1 MPVSNTVTGMVLSA
15 IPIGD
20 YDKRVVILT
29 KELGK
34 ISAFAKGARRP
45 NSALLACTQPFSFGQ
60 FGLYYGR
67 SSYNI
72 TSCDIASYFP
82 ELRNDIDSLYYGMY
96 FCEFTDYITKENN
109 DETQILKLLYQTLKA
124 VAKKT
129 IPLPLI
135 RAIFELKIISLE
147 GEGPQVFQCVK
158 CEKPLD
164 ASGNAGEYS
173 FSPECRGL
181 LCEGCRRHDY
191 SARRLNCS
199 TTYAMQYIVSKG
211 IEKLY
216 TFTVTGEVL
225 EELAL
230 SIEKYLSL
238 IIDHEF
244 KSLEAVKSL
253 NEG

>member
-1 MPVSNTVTGMVLSA
+1 M
-15 IPIGD
+15 PIGD

-60 FGLYYGR
+60 FGLYIGR

-72 TSCDIASYFP
+72 MSCDISNYFP
-82 ELRNDIDSLYYGMY
+82 ELREDIESLYYGMY
-96 FCEFTDYITKENN
+96 FCEFADYITKENN

-129 IPLPLI
+129 IQLPLI
-135 RAIFELKIISLE
+135 RAIYELKIVTLE

-158 CEKPLD
+158 CEKPLS
-164 ASGNAGEYS
+164 ASGAGNGYS
-173 FSPECRGL
+173 FSPECRGM
-181 LCEGCRRHDY
+181 LCDNCLNYDLG
-191 SARRLNCS
+191 AKRLNCS
-199 TTYAMQYIVSKG
+199 TTYAMQYIVSKS

-225 EELAL
+225 KEL
-230 SIEKYLSL
+230 SCCIEKYLSL

-244 KSLEAVKSL
+244 KSLAAVKSL
-253 NEG
+253 HEE